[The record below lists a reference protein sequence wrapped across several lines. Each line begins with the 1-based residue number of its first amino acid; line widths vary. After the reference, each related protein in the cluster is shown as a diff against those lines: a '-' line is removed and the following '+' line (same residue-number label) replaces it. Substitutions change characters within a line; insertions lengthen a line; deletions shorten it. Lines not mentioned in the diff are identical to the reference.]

1 MVNVDILILFFNC
14 ILTTVI
20 SSVVVI
26 RILKKEYK
34 PVLDELKSKEMEKEN
49 ESQKKDSYNVQ

>member
-1 MVNVDILILFFNC
+1 MVNVDIFILFFNC

-34 PVLDELKSKEMEKEN
+34 PVLDELKNKEMEKEK
-49 ESQKKDSYNVQ
+49 ESQKTDSYNVQ